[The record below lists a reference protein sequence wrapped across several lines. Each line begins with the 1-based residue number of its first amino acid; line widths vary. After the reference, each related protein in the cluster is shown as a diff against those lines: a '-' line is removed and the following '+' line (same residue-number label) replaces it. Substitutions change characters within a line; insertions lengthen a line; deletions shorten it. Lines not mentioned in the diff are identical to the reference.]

1 MHFKSLCFVFL
12 LSIYRTNCKP
22 QIDASSECSVI
33 EQGSELPKPCQFPF
47 VYRGQ
52 SYDKCI
58 FKDNEGNGQPWCS
71 TKTDPTS
78 NEHIGGGGHYGDCSP
93 DLCPVVHDDDEFVKW
108 KDQNTVGK
116 YLLYIPRISSK
127 N

>member
-33 EQGSELPKPCQFPF
+33 EQGSELSKPCQFPF
-47 VYRGQ
+47 IYAGQ

-78 NEHIGGGGHYGDCSP
+78 NLHIGGGGHYGDCSP
-93 DLCPVVHDDDEFVKW
+93 DLCPVVHDDEEFVKW

-116 YLLYIPRISSK
+116 YLLYVPRISAK
-127 N
+127 H

>member
-22 QIDASSECSVI
+22 QIDVSSECSVI
-33 EQGSELPKPCQFPF
+33 EQGSLLSKPCQFPF
-47 VYRGQ
+47 VYKGQ

-58 FKDNEGNGQPWCS
+58 FKDNGGNGQPWCS

-78 NEHIGGGGHYGDCSP
+78 KEHIGGGGHYGDCSQ
-93 DLCPVVHDDDEFVKW
+93 DLCEDEEFGKW
-108 KDQNTVGK
+108 KDQNTVGICCMYQEFQQK
-116 YLLYIPRISSK
+116 K
-127 N
+127 